1 MGKKINNIKINK
13 MKNKEPKKKTRSYTP
28 VGFYYSFLTI
38 VLLLCL
44 VQITCGAVLNISKL
58 VSYQTKIAQLQKTK
72 DLAEKRNKQLKED
85 ISNFSAATSLEAIA
99 RNNLKMAG
107 DDEVLVIINSKP
119 KEEEIVS
126 QNKDFMSGLI
136 NGFKKHD

>member
-1 MGKKINNIKINK
+1 MAKKISNINIPSTKK
-13 MKNKEPKKKTRSYTP
+13 GLKKKKRQYTP

-44 VQITCGAVLNISKL
+44 IQITCGAVLNISKL

-72 DLAEKRNKQLKED
+72 DNAEKRNRQLKED
-85 ISNFSAATSLEAIA
+85 ISSFSTASSLEAIA

-107 DDEVLVIINSKP
+107 NDEVLVIINSKP
-119 KEEEIVS
+119 KEDEELKQ
-126 QNKDFMSGLI
+126 QNKGFISNLI
-136 NGFKKHD
+136 NGFK